1 VKRTPVTSSNIMSVG
16 YDPAS
21 QTLEVAYA
29 TGIYQY
35 AEVPP
40 EVHLNLM
47 TAGSKGRYLAA
58 HVKPHYAATKV
69 PDTETGQGES

>member
-1 VKRTPVTSSNIMSVG
+1 VKRIPVTSSNVISIG

-29 TGIYQY
+29 TGVYQY

-40 EVHLNLM
+40 EVHLGLM
-47 TAGSKGRYLAA
+47 GAGSKGRYLAA
-58 HVKPHYAATKV
+58 QVKPQYAATKV
-69 PDTETGQGES
+69 PDTDTEQGG

>member
-16 YDPAS
+16 YDPATR
-21 QTLEVAYA
+21 TLEVAYA
-29 TGIYQY
+29 TGVYQY

-47 TAGSKGRYLAA
+47 AAGSKGRYLAA
-58 HVKPHYAATKV
+58 QVKPQYAATKV
-69 PDTETGQGES
+69 PDTETEQSG